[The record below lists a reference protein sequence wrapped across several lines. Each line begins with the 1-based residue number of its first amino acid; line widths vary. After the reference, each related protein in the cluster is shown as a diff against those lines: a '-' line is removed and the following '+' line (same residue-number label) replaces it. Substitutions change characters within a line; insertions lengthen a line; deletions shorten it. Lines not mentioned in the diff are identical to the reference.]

1 MPLYQKFLLNPT
13 HQQKSS
19 NSDLN
24 IINSSNK
31 EQILLV
37 DDTSANL
44 KMVADFLRESG
55 FEVRV
60 AKSGL
65 QALNMLKTVEPDL
78 ILLDVMM
85 PEMDGFETCHRL
97 KNWEKTKDI
106 PVIFMTAV
114 ADSSNSTYK
123 VKGLNLGAVDYISK
137 PIQLEEVLARV
148 TTHLHLR
155 YLTKQ
160 LQKQKDLFA
169 SIFNESADAIFLVNI
184 ETGLIAEC
192 NRRAVE
198 MFEANSKDEL
208 LNIEGQTLQ
217 KEHFTPEELSSIW
230 DEIDIKGFWSREIEY
245 VTKKGKL
252 FWGNIAVK
260 QIYVAG
266 QKMNIVRV
274 TDISDRKQAEEELRH
289 SEMREREKATQLE
302 LTLNELKRTQAQLI
316 QAEKMSSLGR
326 MVAGVAHEL
335 NNPVSFIYGN
345 LTPTREYLQDLNR
358 LIELYQQTYPNS
370 TPEIQNLVEE
380 IDLEFLLND
389 WQKLI
394 TSMQV
399 GAERIEQIVISL
411 KNFSRLDESQLKLV
425 DIHEGIDN
433 TLLILQHRLRAQGTR
448 PEIKVIKNYSQ
459 LPLVACYASQLN
471 QVFMNLLDNAIDAL
485 ESQPEPQVISI
496 STSMLTQEYPNSTS
510 QFVVIRIADNG
521 LGMSEEVCQ
530 HIFDPFFT
538 TKPVGSGTGLGL
550 SISHHIVVEKHLGY
564 ISCVSAPGQGTEMIV
579 EIPVNLA
586 APSAK
591 LDFGQKRICSQ

>member
-1 MPLYQKFLLNPT
+1 MKIYQDFILNPT
-13 HQQKSS
+13 LQQKSS

-31 EQILLV
+31 EQILVV

-65 QALNMLKTVEPDL
+65 QALNMLNKVEPDL

-106 PVIFMTAV
+106 PVIFMTAM

-148 TTHLHLR
+148 KTHLQLR

-160 LQKQKDLFA
+160 LQNQKDLLS

-184 ETGLIAEC
+184 ETGLITEC
-192 NRRAVE
+192 NQRAVE
-198 MFEANSKDEL
+198 LFEADSKDDL
-208 LNIEGQTLQ
+208 LNIAGHTLQ
-217 KEHFTPEELSSIW
+217 KEQFTPETYRSIW
-230 DEIDIKGFWSREIEY
+230 DEINIKGFWSRELEY
-245 VTKKGKL
+245 VTQKGKL
-252 FWGNIAVK
+252 FWGSIAAK
-260 QIYVAG
+260 PISVAG
-266 QKMNIVRV
+266 QKMNLVRV
-274 TDISDRKQAEEELRH
+274 TDVSERKQAEEALQY
-289 SEMREREKATQLE
+289 SEAREREKAHHLK
-302 LTLNELKRTQAQLI
+302 LALDELKRTQIKLI

-326 MVAGVAHEL
+326 MIAGVAHEL

-345 LTPTREYLQDLNR
+345 LTPAREYFKNLSR

-370 TPEIQNLVEE
+370 TAKIKQFIQE
-380 IDLEFLLND
+380 IDLEFLLDD
-389 WQKLI
+389 WQQLVN
-394 TSMQV
+394 SMQV
-399 GAERIEQIVISL
+399 GTERIEQIVLSL
-411 KNFSRLDESQLKLV
+411 KKFSRLDESELKLV

-433 TLLILQHRLRAQGTR
+433 TLLILQHQLRAERNR
-448 PEIKVIKNYSQ
+448 PAIQVIKNYSQ

-485 ESQPEPQVISI
+485 ESQSDPRIITI
-496 STSMLTQEYPNSTS
+496 STSILTKEYPIPNS
-510 QFVVIRIADNG
+510 QFAVIRIADNG
-521 LGMSEEVCQ
+521 LGMSEEVRQ
-530 HIFDPFFT
+530 QIFDPFFT

-550 SISHHIVVEKHLGY
+550 SISHQIVVEKHLGY
-564 ISCVSAPGQGTEMIV
+564 ISCVSASGQGTEMIV

-586 APSAK
+586 ALS
-591 LDFGQKRICSQ
+591 

>member
-1 MPLYQKFLLNPT
+1 MQLYQEFILNPT
-13 HQQKSS
+13 LHKKFS

-31 EQILLV
+31 EQILVV
-37 DDTSANL
+37 DDTPANL

-65 QALNMLKTVEPDL
+65 QALNMLKTVEPAL

-97 KNWEKTKDI
+97 KDWEKTKDI

-148 TTHLHLR
+148 TTHLQLR

-160 LQKQKDLFA
+160 LQKQKDLLA

-184 ETGLIAEC
+184 ETGLITEC
-192 NRRAVE
+192 NQRAVE
-198 MFEANSKDEL
+198 LFEADSKDNL
-208 LNIEGQTLQ
+208 LNIEGHTLQ
-217 KEHFTPEELSSIW
+217 KKQFTPEAYRSIW
-230 DEIDIKGFWSREIEY
+230 DEINIKGFWSRELEY
-245 VTKKGKL
+245 VTQKGKL
-252 FWGNIAVK
+252 FWGSIAAK
-260 QIYVAG
+260 PISVAG
-266 QKMNIVRV
+266 QKMNLLRV
-274 TDISDRKQAEEELRH
+274 TDVTDRKQAEEALQY
-289 SEMREREKATQLE
+289 SEAREREKAHHLK
-302 LTLNELKRTQAQLI
+302 LTLDELKRTQIQLI

-345 LTPTREYLQDLNR
+345 LTPAREYFKYLNR

-370 TPEIQNLVEE
+370 TAEIQQFIEE
-380 IDLEFLLND
+380 MDLEFLLDD
-389 WQKLI
+389 WPKLI
-394 TSMQV
+394 NSMQV
-399 GAERIEQIVISL
+399 GAERIEQIVLSL
-411 KNFSRLDESQLKLV
+411 KNFSRLDESDLKLV
-425 DIHEGIDN
+425 DIHEGLDN
-433 TLLILQHRLRAQGTR
+433 TLLILQHRFRAEGTR
-448 PEIKVIKNYSQ
+448 PEIRVIKNYSQ

-471 QVFMNLLDNAIDAL
+471 QVFMSLLDNAIDAL
-485 ESQPEPQVISI
+485 ASQPEPRIITI
-496 STSMLTQEYPNSTS
+496 STSLLPKEYPMSNS
-510 QFVVIRIADNG
+510 QFAVIRVADNG
-521 LGMSEEVCQ
+521 LGMIEEVRQ
-530 HIFDPFFT
+530 QIFEPFFT

-550 SISHHIVVEKHLGY
+550 SISYQIVVKKHLGD
-564 ISCVSAPGQGTEMIV
+564 ISCISASGQGTEMIV
-579 EIPVNLA
+579 KIPVNLA
-586 APSAK
+586 ALS
-591 LDFGQKRICSQ
+591 